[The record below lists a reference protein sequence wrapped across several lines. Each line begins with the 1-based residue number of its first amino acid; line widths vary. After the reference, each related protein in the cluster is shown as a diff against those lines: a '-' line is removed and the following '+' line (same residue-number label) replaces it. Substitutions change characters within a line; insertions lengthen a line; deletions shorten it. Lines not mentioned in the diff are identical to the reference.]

1 MLDYFILIF
10 IHFANFLQKNQN
22 FKTTILR
29 FGGLIGTDRQPV
41 KFLAGKENLKNPDA
55 PVNLIHQN
63 DCISIIEAIITQS
76 KWNEVFNAAAP
87 FHPSRKE
94 YYTQKAKEL
103 NLALPIFSSEKSDI
117 KKTIS
122 SEKIQNQLNY
132 QFKLE
137 NY

>member
-1 MLDYFILIF
+1 M
-10 IHFANFLQKNQN
+10 
-22 FKTTILR
+22 
-29 FGGLIGTDRQPV
+29 
-41 KFLAGKENLKNPDA
+41 KFLMPQLLFTLRE
-55 PVNLIHQN
+55 
-63 DCISIIEAIITQS
+63 
-76 KWNEVFNAAAP
+76 
-87 FHPSRKE
+87 KE